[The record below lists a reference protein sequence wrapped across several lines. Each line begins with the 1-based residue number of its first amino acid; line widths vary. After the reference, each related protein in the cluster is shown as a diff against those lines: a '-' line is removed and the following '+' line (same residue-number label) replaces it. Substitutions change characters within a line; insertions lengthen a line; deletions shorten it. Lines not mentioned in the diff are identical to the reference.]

1 MAHRMAQTLLLAL
14 AIEDPKDPGYAG
26 FWGSYAWHAANI
38 QMRYF
43 ALHLY
48 YYSPL
53 MSLSSKF

>member
-1 MAHRMAQTLLLAL
+1 MAQTLLLAL